1 VTLEQAVV
9 VGAAAALAAMALVAA
24 SATWRMLGRTGSGLR
39 ELDERLLA
47 RTETLPKRAA
57 TARERLVNVRGE
69 TERALWTLANLDARV
84 ETARAALADKHAA
97 SDRLRASMKRN
108 RAPLERIRN
117 GARALL
123 RVVQMRREF
132 LG

>member
-9 VGAAAALAAMALVAA
+9 IGAAITLAVLALIGAVM
-24 SATWRMLGRTGSGLR
+24 TWRTLGRTAHGLR

-47 RTETLPKRAA
+47 RAEALPRQAA
-57 TARERLVNVRGE
+57 AARERLVDVRGE
-69 TERALWTLANLDARV
+69 TERALWSLSNLDTRLDS
-84 ETARAALADKHAA
+84 TAAALADKRAA
-97 SDRLRASMKRN
+97 SDTLRASMKRN
-108 RAPLERIRN
+108 RAPLARIRN